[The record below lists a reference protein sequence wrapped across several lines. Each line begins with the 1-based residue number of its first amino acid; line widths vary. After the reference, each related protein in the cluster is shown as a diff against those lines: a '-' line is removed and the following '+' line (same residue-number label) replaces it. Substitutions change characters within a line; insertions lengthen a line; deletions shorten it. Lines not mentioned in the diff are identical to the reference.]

1 MPSATIDASAS
12 TTMQHTCPHHGG
24 VLSRFQ
30 FRGHVL
36 WRCLRCAGV
45 WLPGPL
51 VAAVAGSKPNWPA
64 RAAAAASTLRC
75 PEDGRALQVVR
86 AGAVEL
92 DWCAH
97 CHGVWLDQGE
107 LAAIATQ
114 QAAHAKPADDARPLA
129 DLAEEGVDAGIE
141 VAGRWIGRAG
151 KPVPRPSLAAAD
163 AVEVAAAK
171 PPPLPSLM
179 PASVDAEGQP
189 FAVELDA
196 VSAVGDGAELG
207 GGLLDAT
214 GEIAGQ
220 LLEGALSL
228 VGEIFSGL

>member
-1 MPSATIDASAS
+1 
-12 TTMQHTCPHHGG
+12 MQHTCPHHGG

-45 WLPGPL
+45 WLPGVL
-51 VAAVAGSKPNWPA
+51 VEAVAGHKPHWPV

-107 LAAIATQ
+107 LAAIATER
-114 QAAHAKPADDARPLA
+114 ARPTKARADDGHPLA

-141 VAGRWIGRAG
+141 VAGRWIGPAG
-151 KPVPRPSLAAAD
+151 KPVPRPGLAAPD

-179 PASVDAEGQP
+179 PASVDADGQP
-189 FAVELDA
+189 FAIELDA
-196 VSAVGDGAELG
+196 ASAVSDGAETAS
-207 GGLLDAT
+207 GLLDAT

-220 LLEGALSL
+220 LIEGALSL
-228 VGEIFSGL
+228 IGEIFSGI

>member
-1 MPSATIDASAS
+1 
-12 TTMQHTCPHHGG
+12 MQHTCPHHGG
-24 VLSRFQ
+24 VLTRFE
-30 FRGHVL
+30 FHGHVL

-45 WLPGPL
+45 WLPGAL
-51 VAAVAGSKPNWPA
+51 VEAVAGHKPHWPA

-92 DWCAH
+92 DWCTH

-107 LAAIATQ
+107 LAAIATERVRP
-114 QAAHAKPADDARPLA
+114 AKARSDDGHPLA

-141 VAGRWIGRAG
+141 VAGRWIGHAG
-151 KPVPRPSLAAAD
+151 KRVPRPGHAAAD
-163 AVEVAAAK
+163 AVEGVAAG
-171 PPPLPSLM
+171 PPPLPSVV
-179 PASVDAEGQP
+179 PASLDTGGQP

-196 VSAVGDGAELG
+196 ASAVGDGAEIG
-207 GGLLDAT
+207 SGLLDAT

-220 LLEGALSL
+220 LLEGALAL
-228 VGEIFSGL
+228 IGEIFSGL